1 MATRDRGP
9 FFTAEHGLL
18 LRVRREYQWL
28 TLKCVSIEVGLNHCP
43 ARELQGTKHSE
54 TVQNRTLPL
63 PESASLSLEPLDETL
78 SKLEEIEVKP
88 FKPGF
93 PISLWYRTARTHRRA
108 FDFWGSDVRN
118 HTTEGDTRWVNY
130 STRRFSSRS
139 TVS

>member
-88 FKPGF
+88 FKTVKQM
-93 PISLWYRTARTHRRA
+93 SLECLTEDIGGNAL
-108 FDFWGSDVRN
+108 FDNGGS
-118 HTTEGDTRWVNY
+118 
-130 STRRFSSRS
+130 SSILILVDLRIALALDLHEAP
-139 TVS
+139 